1 MIQIDFY
8 HDRGDSPSVLLT
20 PGNLPAIPLIG
31 HTINAFDQS
40 ARWTAAAELSGDP
53 VYYWRV
59 TGVYW
64 QLDSKTVS
72 VFVVPYFRPTGTEAI
87 NAPH

>member
-8 HDRGDSPSVLLT
+8 HDCGDNPSVLLA
-20 PGNLPAIPLIG
+20 PGTLPAVPAIG
-31 HTINAFDQS
+31 HTINAFDRS
-40 ARWTAAAELSGDP
+40 ARWTSDAGIPGDP

-64 QLDSKTVS
+64 QLESKTVS
-72 VFVVPYFRPTGTEAI
+72 VFVVPYYRQEKPNE
-87 NAPH
+87 